1 MALRDAGAKHN
12 ILMGAAVANHLLSNA
27 TAKTVL
33 AREYSSLTA
42 ENVMKF
48 GQIHPERNTYSWGPA
63 DALVAF
69 AQANDQK
76 VHGHTLL
83 WHTEMPS
90 WANASDLEPHIRTIV
105 GRYKGKIHS
114 WDVVNEVMGDDG
126 KLRNVWY
133 RDLVA
138 KAFRVAH
145 EVDPNAILYINDYNI
160 EDGRP
165 KSDAMYNY
173 VKGLL
178 AEGVPIHGV
187 GFQCHFHTGWTPSS
201 ALLTQMKRFAAL
213 GLRVSIT
220 EFDCAIKDGGNTTT
234 QATQY
239 SNMMKAALAVGDKF
253 DKFTTWGFTDAS
265 TWLPGQNPL
274 PFTADYKPKP
284 AYNAMIE
291 ALEGKPGTPPTT
303 GVRSVQAQQEA
314 VNALGY
320 TPKLA
325 VDGDF
330 GPLTEAGVMW
340 LQEKVGVTA
349 DGVWGPVTEAAYKA
363 YKEPTPP
370 ASSGPVTAAKLRA
383 MATGGTKVSNG
394 SYNEGSTGPV
404 SVMQKNSALHWTS
417 GMSIDCDGQPGSLCN
432 KTTDPYFQPNTSY
445 NQSDGKPLNAETLPF
460 IVVPLASSIWNAG
473 NSGVK
478 GGMLCT
484 IVYKEKYVHAVVGD
498 QGPTDR
504 IGEASYAAAKALGI
518 PASPTSGGVG
528 SGVTYIVYTDTIVK
542 PIESAAEAHRLGEIK
557 AAAWLGVTTV
567 PDTYT
572 VKSGDTI
579 TKISAATNVGI
590 NAIGKFNS
598 MITIGQSLNV
608 TAPETNPDPTTP
620 VITTYVAQTGDTWS
634 SIAQKAGITV
644 DQLLTL
650 NNLKVAVGSSYI
662 VKKELPTLPTD
673 VYADGLP
680 QVDSETPSAKAL
692 QTELKRVGYLDV
704 SVELADNY
712 GPRTQSAV
720 AAFHNDNPQ
729 FRTTMYD
736 PQIRSMGWAFLKGMS
751 TGTGKVT
758 AVENTA
764 GRIPDSAV
772 LFTSTSSQTG
782 RAFAEET
789 IRSALTLMGLPVTDA
804 WINGYL
810 TMALRE
816 SSYNPNAVN
825 TYDSNAIGAI
835 VSDGYPFQC
844 SRGMWQC
851 IPQTFARYHQ
861 AGTSLSIYD
870 PVASCAASINYVR
883 NVYGVA
889 NDGSNL
895 ASKVQQAD
903 PDRPSKGY

>member
-1 MALRDAGAKHN
+1 MADTLRQAGAKHN
-12 ILMGAAVANHLLSNA
+12 ILMGAAVANHLLSNS

-48 GQIHPERNTYSWGPA
+48 GQIHPQRDTYNWGPA

-69 AQANDQK
+69 AQANGQK

-178 AEGVPIHGV
+178 ADGVPIHGV
-187 GFQCHFHTGWTPSS
+187 GFQCHFHTGWTPSTP
-201 ALLTQMKRFAAL
+201 LLAQMKRFAAL

-220 EFDCAIKDGGNTTT
+220 EFDCAIKDGGTTTT

-284 AYNAMIE
+284 AYTAM
-291 ALEGKPGTPPTT
+291 L
-303 GVRSVQAQQEA
+303 
-314 VNALGY
+314 NALGGNVT
-320 TPKLA
+320 TPTNP
-325 VDGDF
+325 G
-330 GPLTEAGVMW
+330 T
-340 LQEKVGVTA
+340 
-349 DGVWGPVTEAAYKA
+349 
-363 YKEPTPP
+363 
-370 ASSGPVTAAKLRA
+370 VTAAKLRA
-383 MATGGTKVSNG
+383 MATGGTKVSSG

-404 SVMQKNSALHWTS
+404 SVMQKNGALHWTS
-417 GMSIDCDGQPGSLCN
+417 GMSIDCDGQPGSACN

-460 IVVPLASSIWNAG
+460 IVVPLPSGIWNAY
-473 NSGVK
+473 NSGVR

-484 IVYKEKYVHAVVGD
+484 VVYKDNYVHAVVGD

-518 PASPTSGGVG
+518 PSSPTSGGVG

-579 TKISAATNVGI
+579 TSISAATNVGI
-590 NAIGKFNS
+590 NAIGKYNT

-608 TAPETNPDPTTP
+608 TAPSTDPDPTTP

-673 VYADGLP
+673 VYAEGLP

-692 QTELKRVGYLDV
+692 QTELKRVGYLDD

-736 PQIRSMGWAFLKGMS
+736 PQIRSMGWTYLKGM
-751 TGTGKVT
+751 GANTGKVT
-758 AVENTA
+758 VVENTA

-782 RAFAEET
+782 KAFAEET
-789 IRSALTLMGLPVTDA
+789 VRSALTLMGLPVTDA

-825 TYDSNAIGAI
+825 TYDSNAIGDI
-835 VSDGYPFQC
+835 VSDGHPFQC

-903 PDRPSKGY
+903 PSRPSKGY